1 MIAIECPR
9 ENDVLEAIAFGRW
22 SAEGSA
28 ELVAHAAGCAICR
41 DVVEVAL
48 ALHDDRQAA
57 MRDAHPPTAGVVWWR
72 STVRARAEAA
82 HTAMQPIT
90 VLQGVA
96 GACMAGATAA
106 LAGIAWRWMDPADRI
121 GDLLSRLAADHGAA
135 GGVTFE
141 HALLAVLGIAICL
154 VLAPVA
160 LYFTLTDD

>member
-1 MIAIECPR
+1 MTAIECGR
-9 ENDVLEAIAFGRW
+9 EDEVVEAIAFGRW
-22 SAEGSA
+22 SVERSP

-41 DVVEVAL
+41 DVADVAL
-48 ALHDDRQAA
+48 ALHDDREAV
-57 MRDAHPPTAGVVWWR
+57 MGDAHPPTAGVVWWR
-72 STVRARAEAA
+72 ATVRARAEAA

-106 LAGIAWRWMDPADRI
+106 LASAAWRWMDPADRI
-121 GDLLSRLAADHGAA
+121 GDLLSRFAADHGAA
-135 GGVTFE
+135 GGFTFE

-160 LYFTLTDD
+160 LYFTLTDK